1 MCGLGRRRRTAG
13 TAAGEG
19 LACALL
25 LSASTRWTWL
35 AGTLRVYAPAVTD
48 IPLEDRVDG
57 AFTPNDRDNTHLAA
71 LDIKSAAFDIA
82 KAVSSQLRRLLD
94 RTTDFG

>member
-1 MCGLGRRRRTAG
+1 MTSAVGGEARGRREVKPKRAY
-13 TAAGEG
+13 
-19 LACALL
+19 
-25 LSASTRWTWL
+25 RWTWL

-57 AFTPNDRDNTHLAA
+57 AFTPSDRDNTHLAA
-71 LDIKSAAFDIA
+71 LDIKSAAFDVA

-94 RTTDFG
+94 RTTDFD